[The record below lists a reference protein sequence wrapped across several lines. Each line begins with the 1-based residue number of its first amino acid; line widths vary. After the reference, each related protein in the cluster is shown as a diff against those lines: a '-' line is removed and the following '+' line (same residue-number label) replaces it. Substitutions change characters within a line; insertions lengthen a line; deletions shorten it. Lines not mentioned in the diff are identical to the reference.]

1 MSSENAI
8 MEIDTSFNWQLA
20 DRIESSGP
28 EPDTLMQDQD
38 DYEITQRRPIL
49 QLVDVPS
56 PEAR

>member
-1 MSSENAI
+1 MTSENAI

-20 DRIESSGP
+20 DRIESSSP
-28 EPDTLMQDQD
+28 EQDTLIQDQG

-49 QLVDVPS
+49 QLVDAPS